1 MPTTLVSVTELAA
14 RLADP
19 AWIVVDV
26 RHDLSQPERWG
37 EEQYRAGH
45 IPGALFAHLDRDL
58 SGAKTGRNGRH
69 PLPTPEAAAA
79 TFGRLGIE
87 EGRQVVAYDQ
97 RNGAYASR
105 LWWMLRWLGH
115 DAVAVLDGGFDAWQ
129 RAGLPL
135 ATDVPAPRS
144 ARFAIRRVE
153 PTIDTG
159 DVVAALATGALTL
172 IDARGAERYRGD
184 VEPLDPVAGHIPGAV
199 SRPFTVNLDADGQF
213 RPAAAL
219 REEFAPLVAGRAL
232 DRIVHQCGSG
242 VTACHNLLA
251 MEIAGLSGT
260 RLYPGSWSEWCADPA
275 RPVATGA

>member
-1 MPTTLVSVTELAA
+1 LYRTLV
-14 RLADP
+14 DP
-19 AWIVVDV
+19 ATLARHLDDPRWVVIDT
-26 RHDLSQPERWG
+26 RHDLTQPAWG
-37 EEQYRAGH
+37 EEEYREEH
-45 IPGALFAHLDRDL
+45 IPGARFLHLDRDL
-58 SGAKTGRNGRH
+58 AAPKTGRNGRH
-69 PLPTPEAAAA
+69 PLPSPVAAAA
-79 TFGRLGIE
+79 TFGAAGIDADK
-87 EGRQVVAYDQ
+87 QVVVYDQ
-97 RNGAYASR
+97 NLGAYAAR
-105 LWWMLRWLGH
+105 CWWMLRWLGH
-115 DAVAVLDGGFDAWQ
+115 DAVAVLDGGFEAWQ
-129 RAGLPL
+129 RAGLPV
-135 ATDVPAPRS
+135 AADVPAPRS

-159 DVVAALATGALTL
+159 EVVAALATGALTL

-199 SRPFTVNLDADGQF
+199 SRPFTVNLDADGKF

-251 MEIAGLSGT
+251 MEIADLSGT

-275 RPVATGA
+275 RPVARGE